1 MAYTG
6 KGKQVNRGGIADLLG
21 VSATTVD
28 AWVRAGCPV
37 VQRGSRGIEWV
48 FNTADVAR
56 WLRDKAVEQAAGTE
70 TLDEKELKIRKL
82 AAEAKLLELELAKAQ
97 ELVAPLEQVE
107 RMVQRAFAEVRA
119 GIRNVPGRVV
129 AMLIGESDERRF
141 KQVLGSELDQALEVL
156 ASIDLAGGDEPEDE
170 ADGEAEGEGSAGGAD
185 GEARAGAT

>member
-21 VSATTVD
+21 VCATTVD

-48 FNTADVAR
+48 FNTAEVAR

-141 KQVLGSELDQALEVL
+141 KQVLGSELDQALEAL
-156 ASIDLAGGDEPEDE
+156 ANTDLAGGDEADDE
-170 ADGEAEGEGSAGGAD
+170 PGDETADGEAAGEAGEGGA
-185 GEARAGAT
+185 ATA